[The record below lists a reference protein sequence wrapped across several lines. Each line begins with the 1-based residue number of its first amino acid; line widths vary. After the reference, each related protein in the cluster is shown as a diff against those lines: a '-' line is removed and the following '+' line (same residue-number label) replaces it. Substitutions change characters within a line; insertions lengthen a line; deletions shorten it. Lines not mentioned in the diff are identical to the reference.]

1 MSVFKMI
8 YNRYNNLH
16 DLENLV
22 HYAIRPEHCIE
33 GIYGA
38 QGVSK
43 GSADEM
49 YQQMYGIKSFYNK
62 KSGRQAMHFVLS
74 FSKEEE
80 RFIGVKEALEIG
92 YIVAGYFTGWQ
103 VVFGVHTNE
112 DNLHIHFVLN
122 TVSYE
127 NGLKFSIGFV
137 ELQNIKRG
145 IEKIVEEYHA
155 RKRLFIKC
163 MTIEEIMTNPFPPQ
177 FPCETRIG
185 K

>member
-1 MSVFKMI
+1 M
-8 YNRYNNLH
+8 
-16 DLENLV
+16 
-22 HYAIRPEHCIE
+22 
-33 GIYGA
+33 
-38 QGVSK
+38 
-43 GSADEM
+43 
-49 YQQMYGIKSFYNK
+49 
-62 KSGRQAMHFVLS
+62 
-74 FSKEEE
+74 
-80 RFIGVKEALEIG
+80 
-92 YIVAGYFTGWQ
+92 
-103 VVFGVHTNE
+103 FGVHTNE